1 MVKKKNL
8 LNYCGLLG
16 ADDKSRVEKLLEE
29 HMDHFLQ
36 EMQAG

>member
-1 MVKKKNL
+1 MIKKKNL
-8 LNYCGLLG
+8 LNCFGLLG
-16 ADDKSRVEKLLEE
+16 ADDKSRMVKLLEE

>member
-1 MVKKKNL
+1 MIKKKNL
-8 LNYCGLLG
+8 LNYYGLHG
-16 ADDKSRVEKLLEE
+16 ADDKSRGVKLLEE